1 MEITVA
7 NSNHPPPEPLLE
19 DVVDPSYDSPF
30 DVAFAAESTLSSE
43 ARRELIIEELRR
55 HDEVTVSRLS
65 EQLGVSD
72 VTIRKDLQQ
81 LEDQGYLTRVR
92 GGAVFSGRGQLELRF
107 AARQQLALDEK
118 RRLAA
123 RAAQFV
129 RPGATVFLDGS
140 TTVFQMTRLLRHV
153 QGLTVITNGLYAALE
168 LSFAPEITTIVV
180 GGILRKQ
187 SSSLVDLL
195 TPELLR
201 RLHVD
206 VAFVSC
212 RGFTVEHGLMESDL
226 REAQLKRAM
235 AQAAQ
240 QTVALVDS
248 SKVGH
253 VYIATSL
260 LPEEID
266 MLLVDP
272 RMDEE
277 MRASLVAAGV
287 RVEVV

>member
-1 MEITVA
+1 MATTLTDA
-7 NSNHPPPEPLLE
+7 QALSGN
-19 DVVDPSYDSPF
+19 D
-30 DVAFAAESTLSSE
+30 TLSSE
-43 ARRELIIEELRR
+43 VRRALIIEELRR
-55 HDEVTVSRLS
+55 QDEVTVSGLS
-65 EQLGVSD
+65 ERLGVSD

-107 AARQQLALDEK
+107 AARQQLCLEEK
-118 RRLAA
+118 RRLAS
-123 RAAQFV
+123 RAAQWV
-129 RPGATVFLDGS
+129 TPGATVFLDGS
-140 TTVFQMTRLLRHV
+140 TTVYQMTRLLRHV
-153 QGLTVITNGLYAALE
+153 QGLTVITNGIYAALE
-168 LSFAPEITTIVV
+168 MSFAPEITTIVV

-206 VAFVSC
+206 VAFLSC

-226 REAQLKRAM
+226 RESQLKRAM

-240 QTVALVDS
+240 QVVALVDH
-248 SKVGH
+248 SKIGH
-253 VYIATSL
+253 VYIASSV

-266 MLLVDP
+266 TLLVDTGLAP
-272 RMDEE
+272 DQ
-277 MRASLVAAGV
+277 RASLEAADLPLELV
-287 RVEVV
+287 

>member
-1 MEITVA
+1 VNTDEQT
-7 NSNHPPPEPLLE
+7 LTT
-19 DVVDPSYDSPF
+19 
-30 DVAFAAESTLSSE
+30 ESALSSE
-43 ARRELIIEELRR
+43 ARRELIIDALRR
-55 HDEVTVSRLS
+55 QDEVTVSHLS
-65 EQLGVSD
+65 ELLGVSD

-107 AARQQLALDEK
+107 AARQQLALEEK

-240 QTVALVDS
+240 NVVALVDH
-248 SKVGH
+248 SKFGH
-253 VYIATSL
+253 VYIASSL
-260 LPEEID
+260 LPEEIGT
-266 MLLVDP
+266 LLVDD
-272 RMDEE
+272 RLDAAAQS
-277 MRASLVAAGV
+277 RLDAAGV
-287 RVEVV
+287 VVERV

>member
-1 MEITVA
+1 MDELTA
-7 NSNHPPPEPLLE
+7 AT
-19 DVVDPSYDSPF
+19 DS
-30 DVAFAAESTLSSE
+30 ALSSE
-43 ARRELIIEELRR
+43 ARRDLIIDELRR
-55 HDEVTVSRLS
+55 QDEVTVSRLS
-65 EQLGVSD
+65 ELLGVSD

-107 AARQQLALDEK
+107 AARQQLALEEK

-123 RAAQFV
+123 RAAQYV
-129 RPGATVFLDGS
+129 RPGATIFLDGS
-140 TTVFQMTRLLRHV
+140 TTVFQMTRLLRHI

-212 RGFTVEHGLMESDL
+212 RGFTVEIDGVGLARGTVETCHGSS
-226 REAQLKRAM
+226 RA
-235 AQAAQ
+235 ASGRAGGQQ
-240 QTVALVDS
+240 QTRPCLYCEFAVARRDR
-248 SKVGH
+248 
-253 VYIATSL
+253 Y
-260 LPEEID
+260 PPD
-266 MLLVDP
+266 RP
-272 RMDEE
+272 RY
-277 MRASLVAAGV
+277 
-287 RVEVV
+287 

>member
-1 MEITVA
+1 MMPTNDREQ
-7 NSNHPPPEPLLE
+7 S
-19 DVVDPSYDSPF
+19 VVNTDEQTLPTDG
-30 DVAFAAESTLSSE
+30 ALSSDM
-43 ARRELIIEELRR
+43 RRDLIIDELRR
-55 HDEVTVSRLS
+55 QDEVTVSRLS
-65 EQLGVSD
+65 ELLGVSD

-107 AARQQLALDEK
+107 AARQQLALEEK
-118 RRLAA
+118 RKLAS
-123 RAAQFV
+123 RAAQYV

-140 TTVFQMTRLLRHV
+140 TTDFQMTRLLRHI

-240 QTVALVDS
+240 QVVALVDN
-248 SKVGH
+248 SKLGH
-253 VYIATSL
+253 VYIASSL

-266 MLLVDP
+266 TILVDHG
-272 RMDEE
+272 MDEKT
-277 MRASLVAAGV
+277 RSALSAAGV
-287 RVEVV
+287 TVEVV

>member
-1 MEITVA
+1 MDEHKV
-7 NSNHPPPEPLLE
+7 PVGG
-19 DVVDPSYDSPF
+19 VV
-30 DVAFAAESTLSSE
+30 SSA

-55 HDEVTVSRLS
+55 HDEVTVSHLS
-65 EQLGVSD
+65 ELLGVSD

-107 AARQQLALDEK
+107 AARQQLGLEEK
-118 RRLAA
+118 RRLAE

-129 RPGATVFLDGS
+129 HPGATVFLDGS

-206 VAFVSC
+206 VAFLSC

-240 QTVALVDS
+240 QVVALVDQ
-248 SKVGH
+248 SKFGH
-253 VYIATSL
+253 VYIANSI

-266 MLLVDP
+266 TLLVDGGVP
-272 RMDEE
+272 EE
-277 MRASLVAAGV
+277 TLQQLTAAGV
-287 RVEVV
+287 KVDTV

>member
-1 MEITVA
+1 MEK
-7 NSNHPPPEPLLE
+7 EPTISLNARPLPA
-19 DVVDPSYDSPF
+19 DGSF
-30 DVAFAAESTLSSE
+30 SSDD
-43 ARRELIIEELRR
+43 RRDLIIEELRR
-55 HDEVTVSRLS
+55 QDEVTVSELS
-65 EQLGVSD
+65 ALLGVSD

-107 AARQQLALDEK
+107 AARQQLCLEEK

-123 RAAQFV
+123 RAVELV

-140 TTVFQMTRLLRHV
+140 TTVYQMTRLLRHI

-195 TPELLR
+195 SPELLR

-206 VAFVSC
+206 VAFLSC
-212 RGFTVEHGLMESDL
+212 RGFTLEHGLMESDL

-235 AQAAQ
+235 ARAAQ
-240 QTVALVDS
+240 QVVALVDN
-248 SKVGH
+248 SKFGH
-253 VYIATSL
+253 VYIASSV
-260 LPEEID
+260 LPEELNLLLID
-266 MLLVDP
+266 DGVPAVLRSDLTG
-272 RMDEE
+272 
-277 MRASLVAAGV
+277 AGV
-287 RVEVV
+287 AVEVL

>member
-1 MEITVA
+1 MDQQEIDEHMTDD
-7 NSNHPPPEPLLE
+7 PEH
-19 DVVDPSYDSPF
+19 
-30 DVAFAAESTLSSE
+30 AAPETRSGE
-43 ARRELIIEELRR
+43 GRRERIIEELRR
-55 HDEVTVSRLS
+55 EDEVSVSRLS
-65 EQLGVSD
+65 GLLGVSD

-107 AARQQLALDEK
+107 AARQQLGLDEK
-118 RRLAA
+118 RRLAE
-123 RAAQFV
+123 RAVQRV
-129 RPGATVFLDGS
+129 RPGATIFLDGS

-206 VAFVSC
+206 VAFLSC
-212 RGFTVEHGLMESDL
+212 RGFTLEHGLMESDL

-240 QTVALVDS
+240 EVIALVDH
-248 SKVGH
+248 SKFGH
-253 VYIATSL
+253 TYIASSV

-266 MLLVDP
+266 LLLVDQKLQA
-272 RMDEE
+272 ESH
-277 MRASLVAAGV
+277 AALTAAGIPTEQV
-287 RVEVV
+287 

>member
-1 MEITVA
+1 M
-7 NSNHPPPEPLLE
+7 
-19 DVVDPSYDSPF
+19 
-30 DVAFAAESTLSSE
+30 STDEQSLSTNGALSSE
-43 ARRELIIEELRR
+43 ARRDLIIDELRR
-55 HDEVTVSRLS
+55 QDEVTVSRLS
-65 EQLGVSD
+65 ELLGVSD

-107 AARQQLALDEK
+107 AARQQLSLEEK

-123 RAAQFV
+123 RAAQYV

-140 TTVFQMTRLLRHV
+140 TTVFQMTRLLRHI

-240 QTVALVDS
+240 QVVALVDN
-248 SKVGH
+248 SKLDH
-253 VYIATSL
+253 VYIASSL

-266 MLLVDP
+266 TILVDHG
-272 RMDEE
+272 MDEAT
-277 MRASLVAAGV
+277 RSALIAAGV
-287 RVEVV
+287 TVEVV

>member
-1 MEITVA
+1 MSEHTP
-7 NSNHPPPEPLLE
+7 NQEEP
-19 DVVDPSYDSPF
+19 F
-30 DVAFAAESTLSSE
+30 SSE
-43 ARRELIIEELRR
+43 ARRAHIIDELRR
-55 HDEVTVSRLS
+55 QDEVTVSGLS
-65 EQLGVSD
+65 ELLGVSD

-107 AARQQLALDEK
+107 AARQQLCLDEK
-118 RRLAA
+118 RRLAQ
-123 RAAQFV
+123 RAVEFV
-129 RPGATVFLDGS
+129 RPGATIFLDGS
-140 TTVFQMTRLLRHV
+140 TTVFQMTRLLRQV

-206 VAFVSC
+206 VAFLSC

-240 QTVALVDS
+240 QVVALVDH
-248 SKVGH
+248 SKIGH
-253 VYIATSL
+253 VFIASSM
-260 LPEEID
+260 LPDEID
-266 MLLVDP
+266 MLLVDNHVDAAT
-272 RMDEE
+272 RGQL
-277 MRASLVAAGV
+277 SAAGV
-287 RVEVV
+287 TVQVV

>member
-1 MEITVA
+1 VV
-7 NSNHPPPEPLLE
+7 NSNHLPPEPPIE
-19 DVVDPSYDSPF
+19 DVVDPSLDGALA
-30 DVAFAAESTLSSE
+30 VESTLSSE

-55 HDEVTVSRLS
+55 HDEVTVNRLS

-253 VYIATSL
+253 VYIASSL

-266 MLLVDP
+266 TLLVAP
-272 RMDEE
+272 RMNEE
-277 MRASLVAAGV
+277 IRASLVAAGV

>member
-1 MEITVA
+1 MLDERNFPADETQA
-7 NSNHPPPEPLLE
+7 H
-19 DVVDPSYDSPF
+19 DGVV
-30 DVAFAAESTLSSE
+30 AESLGSE

-55 HDEVTVSRLS
+55 QDEVTVSGLS
-65 EQLGVSD
+65 DQLGVSD

-107 AARQQLALDEK
+107 AARQQLRLEEK

-123 RAAQFV
+123 HAMQFI
-129 RPGATVFLDGS
+129 RPGATIFLDGS
-140 TTVFQMTRLLRHV
+140 TTVQQMTRLLRPI
-153 QGLTVITNGLYAALE
+153 QGLTVVTNGLYAALE
-168 LSFAPEITTIVV
+168 LSFAPDITTIVV

-206 VAFVSC
+206 VAFLSC
-212 RGFTVEHGLMESDL
+212 SGFTLENGLMESDL

-235 AQAAQ
+235 AQSAQ
-240 QTVALVDS
+240 QIVALVDH
-248 SKVGH
+248 SKIGH
-253 VYIATSL
+253 VFVASSV
-260 LPEEID
+260 LPEEVDNLLID
-266 MLLVDP
+266 NGVTP
-272 RMDEE
+272 EQ
-277 MRASLVAAGV
+277 RAELQAANLPLEWV
-287 RVEVV
+287 

>member
-1 MEITVA
+1 MAEQEL
-7 NSNHPPPEPLLE
+7 P
-19 DVVDPSYDSPF
+19 VVG
-30 DVAFAAESTLSSE
+30 TLSSD
-43 ARRELIIEELRR
+43 ARRDLIIDALRR
-55 HDEVTVSRLS
+55 QDEVTVSHLS
-65 EQLGVSD
+65 ELLGVSD

-123 RAAQFV
+123 RAAQLV
-129 RPGATVFLDGS
+129 RPGTTIFLDGS
-140 TTVFQMTRLLRHV
+140 TTVFQMTRLLRHI

-206 VAFVSC
+206 VAFLSC
-212 RGFTVEHGLMESDL
+212 RGFTTEHGLMESDL

-235 AQAAQ
+235 GQAAQ
-240 QTVALVDS
+240 QVVALVDHT
-248 SKVGH
+248 KLNH
-253 VYIATSL
+253 VYIASSL

-266 MLLVDP
+266 TLLVDQGVDQAT
-272 RMDEE
+272 RH
-277 MRASLVAAGV
+277 ALNAAGV
-287 RVEVV
+287 TVEAV

>member
-1 MEITVA
+1 MT
-7 NSNHPPPEPLLE
+7 NSAWTTGVMN
-19 DVVDPSYDSPF
+19 DDNF
-30 DVAFAAESTLSSE
+30 SSD

-55 HDEVTVSRLS
+55 NDEVTVSELS
-65 EQLGVSD
+65 ELLRVSD

-107 AARQQLALDEK
+107 AARQQLGLEEK
-118 RRLAA
+118 RKLAA
-123 RAAQFV
+123 RAADYV
-129 RPGATVFLDGS
+129 RPGSTIFLDGS
-140 TTVFQMTRLLRHV
+140 TTVFQMTRLLRHI

-206 VAFVSC
+206 VAFLSC
-212 RGFTVEHGLMESDL
+212 RGFTIEHGLMESDL

-240 QTVALVDS
+240 QVVALVDH
-248 SKVGH
+248 SKFGH
-253 VYIATSL
+253 VYIASSL
-260 LPEEID
+260 LPEEIHT
-266 MLLVDP
+266 LVVDGP
-272 RMDEE
+272 MDEPT
-277 MRASLVAAGV
+277 RGALHAAGMK
-287 RVEVV
+287 VEIV

>member
-1 MEITVA
+1 
-7 NSNHPPPEPLLE
+7 
-19 DVVDPSYDSPF
+19 
-30 DVAFAAESTLSSE
+30 
-43 ARRELIIEELRR
+43 
-55 HDEVTVSRLS
+55 
-65 EQLGVSD
+65 
-72 VTIRKDLQQ
+72 
-81 LEDQGYLTRVR
+81 
-92 GGAVFSGRGQLELRF
+92 
-107 AARQQLALDEK
+107 
-118 RRLAA
+118 
-123 RAAQFV
+123 
-129 RPGATVFLDGS
+129 
-140 TTVFQMTRLLRHV
+140 
-153 QGLTVITNGLYAALE
+153 LTVITNGLYAALE

-253 VYIATSL
+253 VYIASSL

-266 MLLVDP
+266 TLLVAP
-272 RMDEE
+272 RMNEE
-277 MRASLVAAGV
+277 IRASLVAAGV

>member
-1 MEITVA
+1 M
-7 NSNHPPPEPLLE
+7 
-19 DVVDPSYDSPF
+19 DDSVWTTNVMN
-30 DVAFAAESTLSSE
+30 DYNLSSD

-55 HDEVTVSRLS
+55 NDEVTVSELS
-65 EQLGVSD
+65 ELLRVSD

-107 AARQQLALDEK
+107 AARQQLGLEEK
-118 RRLAA
+118 RKLAA
-123 RAAQFV
+123 RAAEFI
-129 RPGATVFLDGS
+129 RPGSTVFLDGS
-140 TTVFQMTRLLRHV
+140 TTVFQMTRLLRHI

-206 VAFVSC
+206 VAFLSC

-240 QTVALVDS
+240 QVVALVDH
-248 SKVGH
+248 SKFGH
-253 VYIATSL
+253 VYIASSL
-260 LPEEID
+260 LPEEIGT
-266 MLLVDP
+266 LVVDGSVDDTT
-272 RMDEE
+272 RTALNATGMKLEI
-277 MRASLVAAGV
+277 V
-287 RVEVV
+287 

>member
-1 MEITVA
+1 MTARKPLV
-7 NSNHPPPEPLLE
+7 NHDEQAGSSE
-19 DVVDPSYDSPF
+19 GV
-30 DVAFAAESTLSSE
+30 LSSE
-43 ARRELIIEELRR
+43 ARRELIIDELRR
-55 HDEVTVSRLS
+55 LDEVTVSRLS

-129 RPGATVFLDGS
+129 RPGSTIFLDGS
-140 TTVFQMTRLLRHV
+140 TTVFQMTRLLRQV

-235 AQAAQ
+235 AKAAQ
-240 QTVALVDS
+240 QVVALVEN
-248 SKVGH
+248 SKLGN
-253 VYIATSL
+253 VYMASSL
-260 LPEEID
+260 LPEEIGT
-266 MLLVDP
+266 LLLDNSVDSNT
-272 RMDEE
+272 RE
-277 MRASLVAAGV
+277 ALHAAGV
-287 RVEVV
+287 SVEVV

>member
-1 MEITVA
+1 MIQKRESLNA
-7 NSNHPPPEPLLE
+7 EPLSGE
-19 DVVDPSYDSPF
+19 
-30 DVAFAAESTLSSE
+30 E
-43 ARRELIIEELRR
+43 RREQIIEELRR
-55 HDEVTVSRLS
+55 QDEVTVSGLS
-65 EQLGVSD
+65 ERLGVSD

-107 AARQQLALDEK
+107 AARQQLCLEEK

-123 RAAQFV
+123 RAARFV
-129 RPGATVFLDGS
+129 RSGATVFLDGS

-153 QGLTVITNGLYAALE
+153 QDLTVVTNGLYAALE

-206 VAFVSC
+206 VAFLSC
-212 RGFTVEHGLMESDL
+212 RGFTLEHGLMESDL

-240 QTVALVDS
+240 QVVALVDH
-248 SKVGH
+248 SKFGH
-253 VYIATSL
+253 VYIASSI
-260 LPEEID
+260 LPDELD
-266 MLLVDP
+266 TLLVDSGLP
-272 RMDEE
+272 PEHRAALEE
-277 MRASLVAAGV
+277 ANLPFELV
-287 RVEVV
+287 

>member
-1 MEITVA
+1 ME
-7 NSNHPPPEPLLE
+7 N
-19 DVVDPSYDSPF
+19 DPTTQSSPRPIRPI
-30 DVAFAAESTLSSE
+30 LSSE
-43 ARRELIIEELRR
+43 NLSSEGRRDLIIEELRR
-55 HDEVTVSRLS
+55 QDEVTVTGLS
-65 EQLGVSD
+65 AMLGVSD

-107 AARQQLALDEK
+107 AARQQLCLDEK

-123 RAAQFV
+123 RAAELV

-140 TTVFQMTRLLRHV
+140 TTVFQMARLLRQV

-206 VAFVSC
+206 VAFLSC
-212 RGFTVEHGLMESDL
+212 RGFTLEHGLMESDL
-226 REAQLKRAM
+226 REAQIKRAM

-240 QTVALVDS
+240 QVVALVDN
-248 SKVGH
+248 SKFGN
-253 VYIATSL
+253 VYIASSM
-260 LPEEID
+260 LPDEID
-266 MLLVDP
+266 LLLLDGGAP
-272 RMDEE
+272 LET
-277 MRASLVAAGV
+277 RAALAAMGV
-287 RVEVV
+287 TVEVI

>member
-1 MEITVA
+1 MDEQNLPTE
-7 NSNHPPPEPLLE
+7 NL
-19 DVVDPSYDSPF
+19 
-30 DVAFAAESTLSSE
+30 LSSE
-43 ARRELIIEELRR
+43 ARRELIINELRR
-55 HDEVTVSRLS
+55 QDEVTVSHLS
-65 EQLGVSD
+65 GLLGVSD

-123 RAAQFV
+123 RAAQYV
-129 RPGATVFLDGS
+129 HPGATVFLDGS

-168 LSFAPEITTIVV
+168 LSFAPAITTIVV
-180 GGILRKQ
+180 GGTLRKQ

-201 RLHVD
+201 RVHVD

-212 RGFTVEHGLMESDL
+212 RGFTAEHGLMESDL
-226 REAQLKRAM
+226 REAQLKRSM
-235 AQAAQ
+235 GQSAQ
-240 QTVALVDS
+240 QVVALVDH
-248 SKVGH
+248 SKIGH
-253 VYIATSL
+253 VYIASSL
-260 LPEEID
+260 LSEEID
-266 MLLVDP
+266 TLLVDQG
-272 RMDEE
+272 MDTETH
-277 MRASLVAAGV
+277 RSLIDAGV
-287 RVEVV
+287 AVELV